1 MMRVNWVFAHDYDL
15 PPEID
20 SEDIKRVGAS
30 WGSWTTWRGC
40 NTDNVIC
47 NEFARAKSLISRA
60 FQAVCN
66 FYVPRHLYQDL
77 SRPLGVKLY
86 DGDFSLE
93 TDHIEDIVAMH
104 LASESSDIVLLVG
117 FRLFLTPASDA
128 YANHKIKNY
137 HGMIRSVIA
146 NSSDVQW
153 VVVDHDQKLDTAYLA
168 LDNIT
173 CDRMENV
180 LKLLN

>member
-1 MMRVNWVFAHDYDL
+1 MRVNWVFAHDYNI
-15 PPEID
+15 PPD
-20 SEDIKRVGAS
+20 QDVEDIKRVGAS

-40 NTDNVIC
+40 STDNVIC
-47 NEFARAKSLISRA
+47 NEFGKSKSLISRA

-77 SRPLGVKLY
+77 SRPIGVKLY
-86 DGDFSLE
+86 DGDFSLD

-104 LASESSDIVLLVG
+104 LASQSSDIVLLVG
-117 FRLFLTPASDA
+117 FRLFVTAAVDA
-128 YANHKIKNY
+128 YEMHKIKNY
-137 HGMIRSVIA
+137 HGLIRSVIA
-146 NSSDVQW
+146 NTSQVQW
-153 VVVDHDQKLDTAYLA
+153 VVVDHVQELDPAYKT

-173 CDRMENV
+173 CDKMANV